1 MKRVLVLGDV
11 HANAPAL
18 DAILSVESAHDAV
31 LFLGDAVDCGP
42 HPDDACERLR
52 GLDLLAGVRG
62 NHDRSVLAAG
72 DAPAETDTPS
82 DDPYARWKRWSYDR
96 LTDADREFLESL
108 DTTATVAPEGRTL
121 RLHHGDFSPPESY
134 DGEWRTR
141 VTPEDDP
148 AYFEAL
154 ADRYDEDA
162 VLLGH
167 SHYPFVA
174 TVAGTTFVN
183 PGSVGLQRPGWPVDR
198 ARYAVLGDGEFDL
211 RSVEYDP
218 GTVAA
223 DSHALDNPFSADW
236 DRVDASPDPDA
247 SVPEAES
254 ASEDV

>member
-1 MKRVLVLGDV
+1 MTRVLVLGDV
-11 HANAPAL
+11 HANAPAF
-18 DAILSVESAHDAV
+18 DAVLTVESAHDAV

-42 HPDDACERLR
+42 HPDAACERLR

-72 DAPAETDTPS
+72 DASAEADAPG
-82 DDPYARWKRWSYDR
+82 DDPYARWKRRSYDR
-96 LTDADREFLESL
+96 LTAASREFLESL

-198 ARYAVLGDGEFDL
+198 ARYAVLEDGEFDL

-218 GTVAA
+218 DSVAA
-223 DSHALDNPFSADW
+223 DSRALDNPFSADW
-236 DRVDASPDPDA
+236 DRAEVN
-247 SVPEAES
+247 PEPRTA
-254 ASEDV
+254 ASESGVGAEEG